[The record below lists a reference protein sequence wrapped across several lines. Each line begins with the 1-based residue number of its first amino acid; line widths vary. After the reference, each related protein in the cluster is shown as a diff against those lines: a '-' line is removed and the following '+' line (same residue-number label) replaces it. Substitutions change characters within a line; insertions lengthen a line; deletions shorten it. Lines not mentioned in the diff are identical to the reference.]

1 MGYWQLGWG
10 PQVAV
15 LQLPVVGSLWLP
27 RVEREGQPELP
38 AHNQRITPCATRA
51 LPGSDDARRK
61 GAPLTLGTAHVM
73 KMASKGPFIS
83 SFTISHFIDIL
94 LKFMMF
100 HVNPPCKASF
110 IGRFDGGATTRWAK
124 PSKWWLGVQDTA
136 TSA

>member
-1 MGYWQLGWG
+1 MDYWQLGWEL
-10 PQVAV
+10 QVAV

-73 KMASKGPFIS
+73 NIHSKDPKCF
-83 SFTISHFIDIL
+83 
-94 LKFMMF
+94 
-100 HVNPPCKASF
+100 
-110 IGRFDGGATTRWAK
+110 
-124 PSKWWLGVQDTA
+124 
-136 TSA
+136 

>member
-1 MGYWQLGWG
+1 MGYWQLGWE

-73 KMASKGPFIS
+73 KLYLRPLRSAQV
-83 SFTISHFIDIL
+83 H
-94 LKFMMF
+94 
-100 HVNPPCKASF
+100 
-110 IGRFDGGATTRWAK
+110 RWHAARS
-124 PSKWWLGVQDTA
+124 PLTA
-136 TSA
+136 G

>member
-1 MGYWQLGWG
+1 MGLPLLLKGLEQGLGPSLGERGVPQAPWATAQLGWE

-73 KMASKGPFIS
+73 YIYVYLSPFV
-83 SFTISHFIDIL
+83 HF
-94 LKFMMF
+94 
-100 HVNPPCKASF
+100 C
-110 IGRFDGGATTRWAK
+110 
-124 PSKWWLGVQDTA
+124 
-136 TSA
+136 

>member
-1 MGYWQLGWG
+1 MGYWQLGWE

-73 KMASKGPFIS
+73 YIYYPCEHHGQDARSPPTLAASCRRCPW
-83 SFTISHFIDIL
+83 IL
-94 LKFMMF
+94 M
-100 HVNPPCKASF
+100 
-110 IGRFDGGATTRWAK
+110 
-124 PSKWWLGVQDTA
+124 
-136 TSA
+136 SACW